1 MPDRPNLLVF
11 MSDQHSGRVMGCAGD
26 PFVRTPNLD
35 ALARRGVRFD
45 RTYCGSPLCVPSRM
59 TFLTGRHCS
68 EIGVWSNHC
77 VLRCDVPTFAHSL
90 AAAGYETV
98 LCGRMHF
105 CGADHRHGFEKAL
118 VGDVTPQWPGT
129 RGPLLGNIPLSTT
142 GQSRAAVMTA
152 GPGRTGYQAFD
163 RAVTDGAIEYV
174 RSYSAS
180 DRERPFCMVVGG
192 VLPHCPFI
200 CPKDLFDEY
209 YDKVDVPRM
218 GEAESAALH
227 PSMRKWRQARGVDD
241 IPDDVVRTARA
252 AYYGLVTLLDGFLG
266 ELFDSLGET
275 GLDEDTA
282 VFYTSDHGDMAG
294 LHEMWWKSSFYEDS
308 VGVPLIASWPGRF
321 GQGETVETPVSLLDM
336 AVTLTEL
343 GGGAPIPFANGRS
356 LTGFLAGGGPL
367 ADRDGDVFSE
377 CYGNPRGEGPSRM
390 VVRWPWKLVHYH
402 GYEQP
407 SLFNLEEDP
416 DEARDLGADPA
427 FAHIREPLHEAARQ
441 GWDGERIRRCLDEQY
456 ARWPLLSAWSHA
468 TQPSDPDHWVE
479 PEGCNVFP
487 ET

>member
-1 MPDRPNLLVF
+1 MPERPNLLVF

-45 RTYCGSPLCVPSRM
+45 RTYCGNPLCVPSRM
-59 TFLTGRHCS
+59 TFLTARCGS
-68 EIGVWSNHC
+68 EIDVWSNRTI
-77 VLRCDVPTFAHSL
+77 LRSEIPTFAHSL
-90 AAAGYETV
+90 GLAGYETV

-105 CGADHRHGFEKAL
+105 SGADHRHGFEKAL

-129 RGPLLGNIPLSTT
+129 TGPDLGNIPLSTT

-163 RAVTDGAIEYV
+163 RAVTDGAIEYL
-174 RSYSAS
+174 RDFAAS
-180 DRERPFCMVVGG
+180 GRERPFCLVVGG

-200 CPKDLFDEY
+200 CPKDLFEEY
-209 YDKVDVPRM
+209 YDKVDVPRLS
-218 GEAESAALH
+218 EAERAGLH
-227 PSMRKWRQARGVDD
+227 PAMLKWREARGVDD

-252 AYYGLVTLLDGFLG
+252 AYYGLVTLLDGLLG
-266 ELFDSLGET
+266 ELFDSLAET
-275 GLDEDTA
+275 GLAEDTA

-308 VGVPLIASWPGRF
+308 VGVPLIASWPGHFAEGR
-321 GQGETVETPVSLLDM
+321 TVETPVSLLDLG
-336 AVTLTEL
+336 ATLPDL
-343 GGGAPIPFANGRS
+343 GGGEPLPASNGRS
-356 LTGFLAGGGPL
+356 LTGYL
-367 ADRDGDVFSE
+367 DRDGVTAEGWDVYSE

-390 VVRWPWKLVHYH
+390 IVRWPWKLVHYH
-402 GYEQP
+402 GEDRP
-407 SLFNLEEDP
+407 ALFNLEEDP
-416 DEARDLGADPA
+416 HETRDLGADPA
-427 FAHIREPLHEAARQ
+427 CADVRGTLHRAVLV
-441 GWDGERIRRCLDEQY
+441 GWDGESVLRSLDEQRVRY
-456 ARWPLLSAWSHA
+456 NWLTAWSRAAHPA
-468 TQPSDPDHWVE
+468 DPDHWVE